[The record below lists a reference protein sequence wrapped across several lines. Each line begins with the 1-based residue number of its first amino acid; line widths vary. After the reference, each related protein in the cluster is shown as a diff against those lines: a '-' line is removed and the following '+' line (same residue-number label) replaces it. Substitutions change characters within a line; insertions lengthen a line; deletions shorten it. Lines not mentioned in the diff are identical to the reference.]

1 MTKLKNMNNK
11 TQLSVVNV
19 NTNIVIRPPKP
30 HENKKVKVKE
40 YKDFLLCM
48 PSFFMLILL
57 DMTFTMGPGWSFR
70 VIFSS

>member
-57 DMTFTMGPGWSFR
+57 DMAFTMGPGWSFR